1 MKITLS
7 GAILASIDEYLQR
20 IRGSRIIL
28 DVYKA
33 AEAIR
38 LIHIEENVARE
49 DIIKKLVLRA
59 GSNAAIE
66 FNLHADEDDDDDD
79 ELTHARMEWLM
90 PEANLKSIH

>member
-20 IRGSRIIL
+20 IRGNRIIL

-49 DIIKKLVLRA
+49 VII
-59 GSNAAIE
+59 
-66 FNLHADEDDDDDD
+66 
-79 ELTHARMEWLM
+79 
-90 PEANLKSIH
+90 